1 MPFVSRLVLVVVFSV
16 LLTIAAVAAGAF
28 LAGERVNAEIEEA
41 RVSRLLGALR
51 STTEANLSIGLA
63 LDQISPLQSR
73 IEREKASDSSVLAID
88 IFNAAGKSVYSTDR
102 GSVGESVTEIWTE
115 KLQDDGIW
123 HTVTRGETVFG
134 TRFENDL
141 GLAGG
146 IAVIVSDRSR
156 QARGDALHFDLLT
169 RTASLAS
176 GAVVLSILSAL
187 AFVYA
192 VTRGFDRAARVLRG
206 EAGGGAPSQG
216 LELLAFEAKETW
228 TKSEQR
234 IERGLAQLGALDD
247 AH

>member
-1 MPFVSRLVLVVVFSV
+1 MVVIFSV

-73 IEREKASDSSVLAID
+73 IEREKASDSSVLAIE

-102 GSVGESVTEIWTE
+102 GSVGESVTGTWAK

-123 HTVTRGETVFG
+123 QTDTRGETVFG

-146 IAVIVSDRSR
+146 IAVIVSDKSR
-156 QARGDALHFDLLT
+156 QDRGDTLHFDLLK
-169 RTASLAS
+169 RSASLAAV
-176 GAVVLSILSAL
+176 AVVLAVLSTL

-192 VTRGFDRAARVLRG
+192 VTRSFDRAARVLRG
-206 EAGGGAPSQG
+206 EAGVDASGQG
-216 LELLAFEAKETW
+216 LELLASQAKETW

>member
-1 MPFVSRLVLVVVFSV
+1 MPFVSRLVLVVIFSV

-102 GSVGESVTEIWTE
+102 GSVGESVTEIWAE
-115 KLQDDGIW
+115 KLKDDGIW
-123 HTVTRGETVFG
+123 QTDTRGETVFG

-146 IAVIVSDRSR
+146 IAVIVSDKSR
-156 QARGDALHFDLLT
+156 QARGDALHFDLLK
-169 RTASLAS
+169 RSASLAS
-176 GAVVLSILSAL
+176 GAVVLAVLSTL

-192 VTRGFDRAARVLRG
+192 VTRSFDRAARVLRG
-206 EAGGGAPSQG
+206 EAGVDASGQG
-216 LELLAFEAKETW
+216 LELLAAQAKETW